1 MIKRFFEIKKESGI
15 KVAVAKAV
23 KYAPVIILKNIGQ
36 RLFEMNSQRYWDYR
50 LLFNWTSAG
59 GDKQTQDFAESFI
72 ENVDRSYVEFG
83 SILDFGC
90 ALGDSASVF
99 RRLSDDLEIYL
110 WDISEVGLSKA
121 IKRNQNSRVIRWDK
135 TKKVELVYC
144 SNVIEHVLDT
154 EALINKICAASK
166 KWVCIQAPYREV
178 HANGEKITPS
188 NPNGEHIWTIDD
200 DFIEKKLNLPIFS
213 ETRVFTGYASQA
225 WPFGKQIYFIGRI
238 P

>member
-23 KYAPVIILKNIGQ
+23 KYAPVLILKNIGQ
-36 RLFEMNSQRYWDYR
+36 RLFQINSQRYWDYR

-72 ENVDRSYVEFG
+72 ENVDRSFVEFD

-99 RRLSDDLEIYL
+99 RRLNDDLEIYL

-135 TKKVELVYC
+135 TKKVELNI
-144 SNVIEHVLDT
+144 SNKHKQGNHQNGKNKRNKRSMKTHFLVL
-154 EALINKICAASK
+154 LKSIYLY
-166 KWVCIQAPYREV
+166 V
-178 HANGEKITPS
+178 
-188 NPNGEHIWTIDD
+188 
-200 DFIEKKLNLPIFS
+200 KLENS
-213 ETRVFTGYASQA
+213 
-225 WPFGKQIYFIGRI
+225 
-238 P
+238 